1 MNYTHLGRTGLK
13 VSRLCLGTM
22 NFGDVTDEKTSARIL
37 DEALEAGIN
46 FIDTADVY
54 GTEQSPD
61 IQQGSGLSEEIIGR
75 WLQQGGRRERIV
87 LATKVYQPMGPGPND
102 RRLSAYHIRKACE
115 DSLRRLKTDHIDVY
129 QMHHIDRHTPWEEI
143 WQAMELLV
151 QQGKVLYIG
160 SSNFAGWDIAT
171 AQSVATARHFL
182 GLVAE
187 QSLYNLTAR
196 TIELEVIPACRHFG
210 LGLIPWSPLAGGL
223 LGGVLKK
230 MASGRRARP
239 ASARLIEQY
248 RPQLEAYEGLCE
260 DLGETPSDVALA
272 WLLQNP
278 VAAVPASR
286 DRRNF
291 LIAGAGLALAATTLG
306 RSGAVMAK
314 PAGQDTPNAPSDAAP
329 VRKETLTTRKLGSLE
344 VSSMG
349 LGCLPMVGY
358 YGGGPRDRK
367 AMVSLIRAAFEQG
380 ITFFDTAEVYGPHLS
395 EEFVGEALA
404 PVRDRVVIATK
415 FGFGVE
421 EGKPTSLNSHPDH
434 IRRAVE
440 GSLKRLK
447 TDHIDLLYQHRP
459 DPNVPIEDVAETV
472 KALIQE
478 GKVKHW
484 GLSEASARTI
494 RRAHAV
500 LPVTAVQSEYAMWW
514 REPETRIFPTL
525 EELGIGFVPYCPTAR
540 SFLAGAVNPSQR
552 FDSTDRRH
560 NLPRFQPDALAKNMV
575 LLEFAQSWARR
586 KNTTPVQFALA
597 WVMAQR
603 PWIVPIPGTTQYP
616 HLIENSGA
624 PQVRLTDSELREI
637 DAALAKIPL
646 QGGRADP
653 FTESQFDKS

>member
-1 MNYTHLGRTGLK
+1 MSKMIH
-13 VSRLCLGTM
+13 
-22 NFGDVTDEKTSARIL
+22 D
-37 DEALEAGIN
+37 
-46 FIDTADVY
+46 
-54 GTEQSPD
+54 
-61 IQQGSGLSEEIIGR
+61 
-75 WLQQGGRRERIV
+75 
-87 LATKVYQPMGPGPND
+87 QP
-102 RRLSAYHIRKACE
+102 S
-115 DSLRRLKTDHIDVY
+115 
-129 QMHHIDRHTPWEEI
+129 
-143 WQAMELLV
+143 
-151 QQGKVLYIG
+151 
-160 SSNFAGWDIAT
+160 
-171 AQSVATARHFL
+171 
-182 GLVAE
+182 
-187 QSLYNLTAR
+187 
-196 TIELEVIPACRHFG
+196 
-210 LGLIPWSPLAGGL
+210 
-223 LGGVLKK
+223 
-230 MASGRRARP
+230 
-239 ASARLIEQY
+239 
-248 RPQLEAYEGLCE
+248 
-260 DLGETPSDVALA
+260 
-272 WLLQNP
+272 
-278 VAAVPASR
+278 AAVPASR

-367 AMVSLIRAAFEQG
+367 AMVSLIRAAFELG

-500 LPVTAVQSEYAMWW
+500 LPVTAVQSEYTMWW
-514 REPETRIFPTL
+514 REPE
-525 EELGIGFVPYCPTAR
+525 
-540 SFLAGAVNPSQR
+540 
-552 FDSTDRRH
+552 
-560 NLPRFQPDALAKNMV
+560 
-575 LLEFAQSWARR
+575 
-586 KNTTPVQFALA
+586 
-597 WVMAQR
+597 
-603 PWIVPIPGTTQYP
+603 
-616 HLIENSGA
+616 
-624 PQVRLTDSELREI
+624 
-637 DAALAKIPL
+637 
-646 QGGRADP
+646 
-653 FTESQFDKS
+653 

>member
-1 MNYTHLGRTGLK
+1 MSKMMH
-13 VSRLCLGTM
+13 
-22 NFGDVTDEKTSARIL
+22 D
-37 DEALEAGIN
+37 
-46 FIDTADVY
+46 
-54 GTEQSPD
+54 
-61 IQQGSGLSEEIIGR
+61 
-75 WLQQGGRRERIV
+75 
-87 LATKVYQPMGPGPND
+87 QP
-102 RRLSAYHIRKACE
+102 S
-115 DSLRRLKTDHIDVY
+115 
-129 QMHHIDRHTPWEEI
+129 
-143 WQAMELLV
+143 
-151 QQGKVLYIG
+151 
-160 SSNFAGWDIAT
+160 
-171 AQSVATARHFL
+171 
-182 GLVAE
+182 
-187 QSLYNLTAR
+187 
-196 TIELEVIPACRHFG
+196 
-210 LGLIPWSPLAGGL
+210 
-223 LGGVLKK
+223 
-230 MASGRRARP
+230 
-239 ASARLIEQY
+239 
-248 RPQLEAYEGLCE
+248 
-260 DLGETPSDVALA
+260 
-272 WLLQNP
+272 
-278 VAAVPASR
+278 AAVPASR

-540 SFLAGAVNPSQR
+540 SFLAGAVNPSFNVSQASLVLEGIVFDRNNNLLFVDVATGRVFKLTPERQLSIVLKENSFGASGLAVHKDGRIFIASVGDMQR
-552 FDSTDRRH
+552 GSVRAIEPNGTRE
-560 NLPRFQPDALAKNMV
+560 QMIVAPDAGFLVNDLVFDNQGGFYFTDSRGNSADPQGGVFYVSPNVGSIHAILPGLAVGNGIAIDPVGSQIWATEHAKNRLHRVRLSDATTVAPFGSVVTYQFTGPAPDGARVDSEGNVYVAISGQGRVMV
-575 LLEFAQSWARR
+575 FNRNGLPIGQIVLPDRDKGRNLKS
-586 KNTTPVQFALA
+586 TSLA
-597 WVMAQR
+597 IR
-603 PWIVPIPGTTQYP
+603 PGHRELFIVA
-616 HLIENSGA
+616 NSGTEPGGAMIFRSGAYA
-624 PQVRLTDSELREI
+624 P
-637 DAALAKIPL
+637 A
-646 QGGRADP
+646 P
-653 FTESQFDKS
+653 FPFSHQ

>member
-260 DLGETPSDVALA
+260 DLGET
-272 WLLQNP
+272 
-278 VAAVPASR
+278 
-286 DRRNF
+286 
-291 LIAGAGLALAATTLG
+291 
-306 RSGAVMAK
+306 
-314 PAGQDTPNAPSDAAP
+314 
-329 VRKETLTTRKLGSLE
+329 
-344 VSSMG
+344 
-349 LGCLPMVGY
+349 
-358 YGGGPRDRK
+358 
-367 AMVSLIRAAFEQG
+367 
-380 ITFFDTAEVYGPHLS
+380 
-395 EEFVGEALA
+395 
-404 PVRDRVVIATK
+404 
-415 FGFGVE
+415 
-421 EGKPTSLNSHPDH
+421 
-434 IRRAVE
+434 
-440 GSLKRLK
+440 
-447 TDHIDLLYQHRP
+447 
-459 DPNVPIEDVAETV
+459 
-472 KALIQE
+472 
-478 GKVKHW
+478 
-484 GLSEASARTI
+484 
-494 RRAHAV
+494 
-500 LPVTAVQSEYAMWW
+500 
-514 REPETRIFPTL
+514 
-525 EELGIGFVPYCPTAR
+525 
-540 SFLAGAVNPSQR
+540 
-552 FDSTDRRH
+552 
-560 NLPRFQPDALAKNMV
+560 
-575 LLEFAQSWARR
+575 FAQSWARR